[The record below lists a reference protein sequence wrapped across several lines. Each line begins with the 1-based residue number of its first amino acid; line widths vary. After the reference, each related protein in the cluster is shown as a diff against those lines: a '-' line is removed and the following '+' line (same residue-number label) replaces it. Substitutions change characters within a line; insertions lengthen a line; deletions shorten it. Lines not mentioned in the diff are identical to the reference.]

1 MSQDSHVKMFALAA
15 AIGLGAIAATATA
28 ASIGVKFAETG
39 DGDTFPTFTGTAG
52 VTVANGGSG
61 NYAQSNWNNVVGEEG
76 LKGVSASNIALVDS
90 TGAASPITF
99 GYTSAHYFNAT
110 KTNEGG
116 TGPASPTADQELV
129 SGALENDE
137 GTPATATFSNV
148 SPGSYTLVAYT
159 VFQAAT
165 ASGAYSGAATFTVNG
180 SDSTV
185 VLDQGGNYGLPDSFD
200 GTTGAGP
207 TAWMTNPNP
216 SSTSA
221 PSNYVAF
228 TNVSPDAN
236 GNITLAWSKYTGG
249 AFANDSTGN
258 GVDAIQLIP
267 AVTPEPASLGLLGL
281 GVLSLPLI
289 ASGRRRHMRV
299 SSQ

>member
-1 MSQDSHVKMFALAA
+1 MFGESQTKVLALAA
-15 AIGLGAIAATATA
+15 ILTLGAAAATATA

-61 NYAQSNWNNVVGEEG
+61 NYAQSNWNNVAGEEG
-76 LKGVSASNIALVDS
+76 IKGTSASGISLVDS
-90 TGAASPITF
+90 TGAASSITF

-110 KTNEGG
+110 KTNEG
-116 TGPASPTADQELV
+116 TGSPAAPTADQELV

-137 GTPATATFSNV
+137 GTASTATFSNV
-148 SPGSYTLVAYT
+148 SPGTYTVVAYT

-180 SDSTV
+180 GDSTV

-200 GTTGAGP
+200 GTTGSGP

-216 SSTSA
+216 SSTSS
-221 PSNYVAF
+221 PSNYVVF
-228 TNVSPDAN
+228 TNVTPVN
-236 GNITLAWSKYTGG
+236 GQITLGWSKYTGG
-249 AFANDSTGN
+249 AFSSDSTGN
-258 GVDAIQLIP
+258 GVDAVQLIP
-267 AVTPEPASLGLLGL
+267 AVTPEPASLGLLGVGAL
-281 GVLSLPLI
+281 GLPLL
-289 ASGRRRHMRV
+289 AGRRRSRLSTV
-299 SSQ
+299 RR